1 MEPGLPFAP
10 SYRAKKEVDIGDN
23 AVKTIDAFTR
33 RFAPML
39 DPRSQRRGWRFAL
52 GMALPALM
60 SFAVVRLTGVVM
72 ATLWSLHLGR
82 HPRTVFG
89 LEWDGRWYW
98 HISQY
103 GYGLIVHGK
112 GGHSVYN
119 DLAFFPLFPGLIRA
133 VSTVVPIGPV
143 NVALFIAW
151 SAALVAAWG
160 VYAIG
165 ELLHGR
171 RVGIILVVLWA
182 LLPHAIILTMAYT
195 EPLMTAFAAWS
206 LYAVLTRRWLTAGT
220 LAVLAGLCRPNGLAV
235 AVAVVT
241 GAVAHLWQL
250 RRSGEPTAP
259 RAWAAAVTA
268 PLGWLGY
275 IGWVG
280 LRTHN
285 PAGYFH
291 VQTLWGSRFDFGH
304 YTAHTFRHLIVGHD
318 TLVVYATA
326 AIILGSL
333 LLFLFCAL
341 NGQPLPLLAYC
352 AVLIVMA
359 VGGSHFFTSKPR
371 FLLPAFPLLLPL
383 ALHLARSRLR
393 TIAVLLTALA
403 GVSLFY
409 GTYLLTVSHRA
420 L

>member
-1 MEPGLPFAP
+1 MGDSPVTASDAP
-10 SYRAKKEVDIGDN
+10 
-23 AVKTIDAFTR
+23 TR
-33 RFAPML
+33 WLAPRL
-39 DPRSQRRGWRFAL
+39 DPPPQRRRWLLELRK
-52 GMALPALM
+52 ALPALTL
-60 SFAVVRLTGVVM
+60 FASVRLTSVIM
-72 ATLWSLHLGR
+72 ATLWSLHLGK

-89 LEWDGRWYW
+89 LEWDGHWYW

-103 GYGLIVHGK
+103 GYGLVIHSK

-119 DLAFFPLFPGLIRA
+119 DLAFFPLFPGLIR
-133 VSTVVPIGPV
+133 TVDTVLPIGPV
-143 NVALFIAW
+143 NVALLSAW

-165 ELLHGR
+165 ELLYGR
-171 RVGIILVVLWA
+171 RVGIILVALWA

-250 RRSGEPTAP
+250 RRTGEPTSP

-275 IGWVG
+275 LGWVG

-285 PAGYFH
+285 PLGYFH
-291 VQTLWGSRFDFGH
+291 VQSLWGSRFDFGH
-304 YTAHTFRHLIVGHD
+304 YTAHMFRHLIVGHD

-359 VGGSHFFTSKPR
+359 VGGAHFFTSKPR

-393 TIAVLLTALA
+393 TIVVLLTALA

>member
-1 MEPGLPFAP
+1 MGDSPTKTSNAP
-10 SYRAKKEVDIGDN
+10 
-23 AVKTIDAFTR
+23 TR
-33 RFAPML
+33 RFVPRL
-39 DPRSQRRGWRFAL
+39 DPPPQQRRWRSEL
-52 GMALPALM
+52 GKALPALAL
-60 SFAVVRLTGVVM
+60 FASVRLTGVIM
-72 ATLWSLHLGR
+72 AALWSLHLGR
-82 HPRTVFG
+82 HPRTVLG
-89 LEWDGRWYW
+89 LEWDGHWYW

-103 GYGLIVHGK
+103 GYGLTVHPVR
-112 GGHSVYN
+112 GHSVYN

-133 VSTVVPIGPV
+133 VGTVLPIGPI
-143 NVALFIAW
+143 NVALFITW

-160 VYAIG
+160 VYAVG
-165 ELLHGR
+165 EVLHGR
-171 RVGIILVVLWA
+171 RVGIILVALWA

-235 AVAVVT
+235 AAAVVT

-250 RRSGEPTAP
+250 RRAGVPTAP
-259 RAWAAAVTA
+259 RAWAAAAVA

-280 LRTHN
+280 LRTHD
-285 PAGYFH
+285 PVGYFH
-291 VQTLWGSRFDFGH
+291 VQSLWGSRFDFGR
-304 YTAHTFRHLIVGHD
+304 YTAHTFKHLIVGHD
-318 TLVVYATA
+318 TLVVYVTA
-326 AIILGSL
+326 AIVLGSM
-333 LLFLFCAL
+333 LLFLFCVL
-341 NGQPLPLLAYC
+341 NGMPLPLLAYC

-359 VGGSHFFTSKPR
+359 VGGTHFFTSKPR

-393 TIAVLLTALA
+393 TIAVLLTTLA
-403 GVSLFY
+403 CVSLFY
-409 GTYLLTVSHRA
+409 GTYLLTVSHRT

>member
-1 MEPGLPFAP
+1 M
-10 SYRAKKEVDIGDN
+10 GDSPTKTSN
-23 AVKTIDAFTR
+23 ALTR
-33 RFAPML
+33 RFAPRL
-39 DPRSQRRGWRFAL
+39 DPPPPQRRWRFEL
-52 GMALPALM
+52 GKALPALTV
-60 SFAVVRLTGVVM
+60 FASVRLTGVIM
-72 ATLWSLHLGR
+72 AALWSLHLGR
-82 HPRTVFG
+82 HPRTVLG
-89 LEWDGRWYW
+89 LEWDGHWYW

-103 GYGLIVHGK
+103 GYGLIVHPEGS
-112 GGHSVYN
+112 HRVYN

-133 VSTVVPIGPV
+133 VNTMLPIGPI
-143 NVALFIAW
+143 NVALLIAW

-160 VYAIG
+160 VYAVG

-171 RVGIILVVLWA
+171 RVGIILVALWA

-195 EPLMTAFAAWS
+195 ESLMTAFAAWS

-235 AVAVVT
+235 AAAVVV

-250 RRSGEPTAP
+250 RRVGMPTTP
-259 RAWAAAVTA
+259 RAWAAAAAA

-280 LRTHN
+280 LRTHT
-285 PAGYFH
+285 PVGYFH
-291 VQTLWGSRFDFGH
+291 VQSLWGSRFDFGH
-304 YTAHTFRHLIVGHD
+304 YTAHTFKHLIVGHD
-318 TLVVYATA
+318 TLVVYVTA
-326 AIILGSL
+326 AIVLGSL
-333 LLFLFCAL
+333 LLFVFCVL
-341 NGQPLPLLAYC
+341 NRMPLPLLAYC

-359 VGGSHFFTSKPR
+359 VGGTNFFTSKPR
-371 FLLPAFPLLLPL
+371 FLLPAVPLLLPL

-393 TIAVLLTALA
+393 TIVVLLAALA